1 MLIVTMIMGVMLIEM
16 IMLHDHD
23 TMIHGCIHLIMI
35 IISIT
40 QISMIITTALS
51 VFDRTLPDER
61 SLLTM
66 IMFCRLIMNDHF
78 QVGDSREPGGET
90 EQQPRAPAEAGEDEG
105 LPRGGKV

>member
-1 MLIVTMIMGVMLIEM
+1 MHSL
-16 IMLHDHD
+16 DHD
-23 TMIHGCIHLIMI
+23 L

-61 SLLTM
+61 SLLIM
-66 IMFCRLIMNDHF
+66 IMFCRLIMNEHL